1 MIRVKWKKR
10 RIDNDGNI
18 TESKK
23 YRCVCTCCHRN
34 DLPWYNCVIFV
45 KHNYNLN
52 IPAVANALSERY
64 REIRQK
70 EFICKSCHKELKDG
84 KYSKNVQKCPN
95 SDKFGSNVSNDQNN
109 QHNVQEKRIHYE
121 NNIISD
127 FPANYTSQ
135 STTLTN
141 YCLCTCCHK
150 TDIPRSNR
158 FSVPTSKEYICK
170 KYDKD
175 LLEEIM
181 PMNSVASQ
189 IQLTSNEPQQRCIHC
204 NTLCTEKFLIFN
216 KAKYGQNTIVSQVI
230 ENNTQNI
237 ICNKC
242 HNVICRE
249 YIYMNIF
256 IYTAETVWDK
266 KTNKNAWSG
275 MWKWSTIAWH
285 PTRSTENTA
294 IGEKSDFS
302 TNPIHNNTCHEMIW
316 WPLQSKWSICQCSS
330 NTR

>member
-1 MIRVKWKKR
+1 MQKIWWNMSFIVLIAGHKWSHPHGDDQSKMTKR
-10 RIDNDGNI
+10 RIDNNRNI
-18 TESKK
+18 TELKK
-23 YRCVCTCCHRN
+23 YGCVCTCCHRN

-52 IPAVANALSERY
+52 IPAVANALSKWY
-64 REIRQK
+64 WEIRQK

-84 KYSKNVQKCPN
+84 KYSKNVQNCPN
-95 SDKFGSNVSNDQNN
+95 SDMFGSNVNDDQNN
-109 QHNVQEKRIHYE
+109 QHNVQEKRIHHE

-150 TDIPRSNR
+150 TDIPRSQCIIFKESKYNYDNTIIVEALSHR

-170 KYDKD
+170 KCDKD

-181 PMNSVASQ
+181 PVNSVASQ
-189 IQLTSNEPQQRCIHC
+189 IWLTSNEPQQKCIHC

-216 KAKYGQNTIVSQVI
+216 KAKYGQNTIVSQMI
-230 ENNTQNI
+230 ENDTQNI

-242 HNVICRE
+242 HNAICRE
-249 YIYMNIF
+249 SLVTCLIC
-256 IYTAETVWDK
+256 TKTVK
-266 KTNKNAWSG
+266 KTVHWNL
-275 MWKWSTIAWH
+275 I
-285 PTRSTENTA
+285 PTHT
-294 IGEKSDFS
+294 
-302 TNPIHNNTCHEMIW
+302 PH
-316 WPLQSKWSICQCSS
+316 
-330 NTR
+330 